1 MAHRL
6 IWVLTHGQSE
16 DNSLV
21 LNHIDGNKLNNTIS
35 NLELVTHK
43 RNIRHAMEIGLSYF
57 PKGEDKPNAKFT
69 NEQVREFRRLYAL
82 GEISIEEIMNI
93 VECHNLTVEYM
104 LMYKTYK
111 SVE

>member
-16 DNSLV
+16 DTSLV
-21 LNHIDGNKLNNTIS
+21 LNHIDGNKLNNAIS

-43 RNIRHAMEIGLSYF
+43 RNINHAIQTGLIPVS
-57 PKGEDKPNAKFT
+57 KGEDRPNAKFT

-82 GEISIEEIMNI
+82 GEISIEEIAER
-93 VECHNLTVEYM
+93 VGCHVVTVNYM
-104 LMYKTYK
+104 VNYKTYK
-111 SVE
+111 SIQ